1 MPLTLPG
8 WLQQEFATIPQLTPW
23 LFGLALLISASGF
36 YRTVYFVSI
45 GYAFSIAA
53 MAVTTLLVFRQ
64 DLDWFDLLQN
74 VCLAVYGLRLG
85 IYLLRREA
93 KSSFSKERESITAAH
108 RRPHLWP
115 QDPDVDRRL
124 APVCHDV
131 LAQPVQPDNR
141 AARPAPAATV
151 LQLLGLAIMFG
162 GLGLE
167 AWPTHRSP
175 ASRRGIPGDT
185 ATCGLYRRIR
195 CPNYFGEIMVWVGN
209 WVLGFVFYTSAL
221 QWIASFAG
229 LVCIVL
235 IMMGSTKRLEQAQ
248 DDRYGAQPA
257 YQEYTRTVPV
267 LFPLRAGVLA
277 ETRARCFLNDSQ
289 RHKICGEGRR
299 LSGWCAAP
307 ECPTPAI
314 CETPYRPKALR

>member
-1 MPLTLPG
+1 MPLTLLG
-8 WLQQEFATIPQLTPW
+8 WLQQESATIPSLAPW

-64 DLDWFDLLQN
+64 ELNWYNLLQN

-93 KSSFSKERESITAAH
+93 KSSFSKERESITERTADLTFG
-108 RRPHLWP
+108 RKIPMWIGVSLLYVMMFSP
-115 QDPDVDRRL
+115 SL
-124 APVCHDV
+124 FSLTTAPRV
-131 LAQPVQPDNR
+131 PS
-141 AARPAPAATV
+141 PAATV
-151 LQLLGLAIMFG
+151 LQLLGLALMFG

-167 AWPTHRSP
+167 AL
-175 ASRRGIPGDT
+175 ADAQKSRFKAQNPRQYCDV
-185 ATCGLYRRIR
+185 GLYRQVR
-195 CPNYFGEIMVWVGN
+195 CPNYFGEIMLWIGN

-221 QWIASFAG
+221 QWIASFVG

-257 YQEYTRTVPV
+257 YQKYTRTVPV
-267 LFPLRAGVLA
+267 LFP
-277 ETRARCFLNDSQ
+277 FLPLYSLK
-289 RHKICGEGRR
+289 HVKMFLE
-299 LSGWCAAP
+299 
-307 ECPTPAI
+307 
-314 CETPYRPKALR
+314 

>member
-8 WLQQEFATIPQLTPW
+8 WLQQEFATVPSLTPW

-64 DLDWFDLLQN
+64 ELNWYNLLQN

-93 KSSFSKERESITAAH
+93 KSSFSKERESITERTADLTFG
-108 RRPHLWP
+108 RKIPMWIGVSLLYVMMFSP
-115 QDPDVDRRL
+115 SL
-124 APVCHDV
+124 FSLTTAPRV
-131 LAQPVQPDNR
+131 
-141 AARPAPAATV
+141 PAATV

-167 AWPTHRSP
+167 AL
-175 ASRRGIPGDT
+175 ADAQKSRFKAQNPRQYCDV
-185 ATCGLYRRIR
+185 GLYRQVR
-195 CPNYFGEIMVWVGN
+195 CPNYFGEIMLWIGN

-221 QWIASFAG
+221 QWIASFVG

-257 YQEYTRTVPV
+257 YQEYTQTVPV
-267 LFPLRAGVLA
+267 LFP
-277 ETRARCFLNDSQ
+277 FLPLHSLK
-289 RHKICGEGRR
+289 RVKVFLE
-299 LSGWCAAP
+299 
-307 ECPTPAI
+307 
-314 CETPYRPKALR
+314 